1 MQSDTLSGSQSID
14 WALYSGTEGGVS
26 EPAFIQTMRDFS
38 AWLEVQPEVDHVS
51 SLSDTFKRLNKNMHG
66 DDPTWYR
73 IPDDRE
79 LAAQYLLLY
88 EMSLPYGLDLN
99 NQLNVDKSSAR
110 LVSVLKNLGS
120 VEIVALED
128 RAKLWFA
135 ENAPDIRMAA
145 ASPGLMFAHIGE
157 TNMKSMMMSMFIAL
171 LIISG
176 ILVFAL
182 KSVRLGIISL
192 FPNVTP
198 ALVGFGFWAFI
209 SGEINLGL
217 SIVSSM
223 TLGIIVDDSVHFLS
237 KYKRARQD
245 GMTTEDA
252 IRYSFVSVGRALIIT
267 TLVLVL
273 GFSLLAF
280 SSFRLNSDMGVA
292 TSLIIFIALV
302 IDFLILPPLLLWLD
316 NDKNKAETAAKPLTG
331 ESA

>member
-1 MQSDTLSGSQSID
+1 
-14 WALYSGTEGGVS
+14 
-26 EPAFIQTMRDFS
+26 
-38 AWLEVQPEVDHVS
+38 
-51 SLSDTFKRLNKNMHG
+51 
-66 DDPTWYR
+66 
-73 IPDDRE
+73 
-79 LAAQYLLLY
+79 
-88 EMSLPYGLDLN
+88 
-99 NQLNVDKSSAR
+99 
-110 LVSVLKNLGS
+110 
-120 VEIVALED
+120 
-128 RAKLWFA
+128 
-135 ENAPDIRMAA
+135 
-145 ASPGLMFAHIGE
+145 
-157 TNMKSMMMSMFIAL
+157 
-171 LIISG
+171 
-176 ILVFAL
+176 
-182 KSVRLGIISL
+182 
-192 FPNVTP
+192 
-198 ALVGFGFWAFI
+198 
-209 SGEINLGL
+209 
-217 SIVSSM
+217 M